1 MTLNKYNEIME
12 NVKVTEDMRKRILD
26 NVEKEASL
34 SSDKAD
40 SVPNN
45 KKSGTKIVH
54 FRQYGKIAAALALL
68 VAGFGISSL
77 VLDRFGV
84 KNMETSAPA
93 SDSAM
98 EYAMEATESAEA
110 PEVYEEMD
118 SAESTGM
125 YNDTNIKTESIEGE
139 AVLESA
145 DNSKAESISDY
156 AEESEAATEE
166 PMEEA
171 AAEFAA
177 EDSAS
182 GSDSRKSDKDA
193 LTVDA
198 IREVT
203 EYTSAKELSSE
214 SGIEIADISSLK
226 DASDESIYTYYYNLD
241 MVEIMYL
248 IDGDKITYRK
258 SPSQTG
264 TMLTG
269 NYKKYDLIETINN
282 NDITYTLE
290 GKDGLYFQ
298 ATWTK
303 EDANYSLY
311 SEAGKSLNDF
321 EKLLSEY

>member
-1 MTLNKYNEIME
+1 
-12 NVKVTEDMRKRILD
+12 
-26 NVEKEASL
+26 
-34 SSDKAD
+34 
-40 SVPNN
+40 
-45 KKSGTKIVH
+45 
-54 FRQYGKIAAALALL
+54 
-68 VAGFGISSL
+68 
-77 VLDRFGV
+77 
-84 KNMETSAPA
+84 METSAPA

-110 PEVYEEMD
+110 PEAYEEID
-118 SAESTGM
+118 SAEATGM
-125 YNDTNIKTESIEGE
+125 YNDTNIKAESIEGE
-139 AVLESA
+139 AILESA
-145 DNSKAESISDY
+145 DNSKAESINDY
-156 AEESEAATEE
+156 AETEAAAEE

-171 AAEFAA
+171 ATGFAA
-177 EDSAS
+177 EDAESSA

-203 EYTSAKELSSE
+203 EYASAKELSSE

-269 NYKKYDLIETINN
+269 NYNKYDLIETIDI

-290 GKDGLYFQ
+290 GKDDLYYQ
-298 ATWTK
+298 ATWTR
-303 EDANYSLY
+303 DGANYSLY
-311 SEAGKSLNDF
+311 SETGKSISGLQKIF
-321 EKLLSEY
+321 SEITR